1 MVQALRLDWF
11 VVSGFPTRNTFLSS
25 QRACDEQSIWTV
37 VASVKSKA
45 VYRVKNWSSYNRA
58 LVARGSLTVWIDDSF
73 WPQWYDQRPCQR
85 GAQFVYSD
93 RTMEWMLT
101 MRMLFGLPLRQTQG
115 FIQSLLDLMGRAL
128 AVPDYSTLSRRHGS
142 LAVMLP
148 CQRCDKP
155 MHMVVDS
162 TGLKVYGEGEWK
174 VRQHGWTKRRT
185 WRKLHVGVNEATGEV
200 VAQTL
205 TSHRIDDASQV
216 APLLTQV
223 EAAVEA
229 VGGDGAYDK
238 QKVFDALATP
248 PSGPSIRPI
257 IALRK
262 DAKIQQHGN
271 GKAPPLARDE
281 MLRAMRRKGR
291 KRWKQESGY
300 HRRSLAETLIYRYKH
315 LIGGQLKARSEANQ
329 QVESR
334 LGCAILNRMIHQG
347 KPQSYR
353 VEKSN

>member
-1 MVQALRLDWF
+1 MSK
-11 VVSGFPTRNTFLSS
+11 VSGSS
-25 QRACDEQSIWTV
+25 S
-37 VASVKSKA
+37 SVKSKA

-58 LVARGSLTVWIDDSF
+58 LVARGSLTVWLDDSL
-73 WPQWYDQRPCQR
+73 WKQWYDQRPWQR

-93 RTMEWMLT
+93 RTIEWMLT
-101 MRMLFGLPLRQTQG
+101 MRVLLRLPLRQTQG
-115 FIQSLLDLMGRAL
+115 FIQSLLDLMRLAL
-128 AVPDYSTLSRRHGS
+128 AVPDYSTLSRRQGR
-142 LAVMLP
+142 LRVVLP
-148 CQRCDKP
+148 HKP
-155 MHMVVDS
+155 TDSPIHLVVDS

-174 VRQHGWTKRRT
+174 VRQHGWSKRRT

-205 TSHRIDDASQV
+205 TSHRVDDASQV
-216 APLLTQV
+216 TALLTQID
-223 EAAVEA
+223 EAVGT

-238 QKVFDALATP
+238 QQGFDALATP
-248 PSGPSIRPI
+248 PSGPSMVPL

-262 DAKIQQHGN
+262 DATIQQHGN
-271 GKAPPLARDE
+271 CKAPPLARDE
-281 MLRAMRRKGR
+281 LLRAIRRKGR
-291 KRWKQESGY
+291 KGWKQESGY
-300 HRRSLAETLIYRYKH
+300 HRRSLAETHIYRYKH

-334 LGCAILNRMIHQG
+334 LGCAILNRMIHVG

>member
-1 MVQALRLDWF
+1 MSKI
-11 VVSGFPTRNTFLSS
+11 SGSS
-25 QRACDEQSIWTV
+25 P
-37 VASVKSKA
+37 SVKSKA
-45 VYRVKNWSSYNRA
+45 VYRVQNWSSYNRA
-58 LVARGSLTVWIDDSF
+58 LVARGSLTVWIDDSL
-73 WPQWYDQRPCQR
+73 WRQWYAQGPSQR

-93 RTMEWMLT
+93 QTIEWMLT
-101 MRMLFGLPLRQTQG
+101 MRVLLKLPLRQTQG
-115 FIQSLLDLMGRAL
+115 FIQSLLDLMGLAL
-128 AVPDYSTLSRRHGS
+128 AVPDYSTLSRRQGN
-142 LAVMLP
+142 LAVVLP
-148 CQRCDKP
+148 TRCPDTP
-155 MHMVVDS
+155 MHLVVDS

-223 EAAVEA
+223 DEAVGA

-248 PSGPSIRPI
+248 PSGPSIVPL

-271 GKAPPLARDE
+271 CKAPALARDE
-281 MLRAMRRKGR
+281 TLRAMRHKGR
-291 KRWKQESGY
+291 KGWKQASGY
-300 HRRSLAETLIYRYKH
+300 HRRSLAETLIYRYKQR
-315 LIGGQLKARSEANQ
+315 IGNTLKARSEANQ

-334 LGCAILNRMIHQG
+334 LGCALLNRMIHLG
-347 KPQSYR
+347 KPESYR

>member
-1 MVQALRLDWF
+1 MSK
-11 VVSGFPTRNTFLSS
+11 VSGSCS
-25 QRACDEQSIWTV
+25 
-37 VASVKSKA
+37 SVKSKA

-58 LVARGSLTVWIDDSF
+58 LVARGSLTVWLADSF
-73 WPQWYDQRPCQR
+73 WQQWYDQRPSQR

-93 RTMEWMLT
+93 RTIEWMLT

-115 FIQSLLDLMGRAL
+115 FIQSLLDLMQLTL
-128 AVPDYSTLSRRHGS
+128 AVPDYSPLSRRQGQ
-142 LAVMLP
+142 LAVVLP
-148 CQRCDKP
+148 TRCPDTP
-155 MHMVVDS
+155 MHLVVDS
-162 TGLKVYGEGEWK
+162 TGLKVYGEGEWN

-185 WRKLHVGVNEATGEV
+185 WRKLHGGVNEATGEV

-216 APLLTQV
+216 VPVLTQV
-223 EAAVEA
+223 DEAVEA

-281 MLRAMRRKGR
+281 ILRAIRQKGR
-291 KRWKQESGY
+291 KGWKQESGY

-334 LGCAILNRMIHQG
+334 LGCAVLNRMIHLG

>member
-1 MVQALRLDWF
+1 MSK
-11 VVSGFPTRNTFLSS
+11 VSGGSP
-25 QRACDEQSIWTV
+25 
-37 VASVKSKA
+37 SVKSKA

-58 LVARGSLTVWIDDSF
+58 LVARGSLTVWIDDCL
-73 WPQWYDQRPCQR
+73 WKRWYDHRPCQR

-93 RTMEWMLT
+93 PTIEWMLT
-101 MRMLFGLPLRQTQG
+101 MRVLFGLPLRQTQG
-115 FIQSLLDLMGRAL
+115 FIQSLLDLMGLAL
-128 AVPDYSTLSRRHGS
+128 AVPDYSTLSRRQGA
-142 LAVMLP
+142 LAVGLP
-148 CQRCDKP
+148 RRCSDQP
-155 MHMVVDS
+155 MHLVVDS
-162 TGLKVYGEGEWK
+162 TGLKVYGEGEWN

-216 APLLTQV
+216 VDLLDQV
-223 EAAVEA
+223 DEAVGA

-248 PSGPSIRPI
+248 PSGPAIRPI

-281 MLRAMRRKGR
+281 ILRAIRQKGR
-291 KRWKQESGY
+291 KGWKQESGY

-315 LIGGQLKARSEANQ
+315 LIGDQLKARSEANQ
-329 QVESR
+329 QIESR
-334 LGCAILNRMIHQG
+334 LGCAILNRMIHLG

-353 VEKSN
+353 VEKSS

>member
-1 MVQALRLDWF
+1 MSK
-11 VVSGFPTRNTFLSS
+11 VSGGSS
-25 QRACDEQSIWTV
+25 
-37 VASVKSKA
+37 SVKSQP

-58 LVARGSLTVWIDDSF
+58 LVARGSLTVWLDDLL
-73 WPQWYDQRPCQR
+73 WRQWYDHRPSQR

-93 RTMEWMLT
+93 QTIEWILT
-101 MRMLFGLPLRQTQG
+101 VRVLLGLPLRQTQG
-115 FIQSLLDLMGRAL
+115 FIQSLLGLMQLEL
-128 AVPDYSTLSRRHGS
+128 AVPDYSTLSRRQGN
-142 LAVMLP
+142 LAVVLP
-148 CQRCDKP
+148 TQRP
-155 MHMVVDS
+155 HTSMHLVVDS

-216 APLLTQV
+216 VPLLAQV
-223 EAAVEA
+223 DDAVGA

-248 PSGPSIRPI
+248 TRGPSIRPI
-257 IALRK
+257 IAPRK

-271 GKAPPLARDE
+271 CKATPLARDE
-281 MLRAMRRKGR
+281 ILRAIRRKGR
-291 KRWKQESGY
+291 KAWKQTSGY
-300 HRRSLAETLIYRYKH
+300 HRRSLAETQIYRYKQ
-315 LIGGQLKARSEANQ
+315 LIGGKLKARTEANQ

-334 LGCAILNRMIHQG
+334 LGCALLNRMIHLG
-347 KPQSYR
+347 KPESYR
-353 VEKSN
+353 REKSN

>member
-1 MVQALRLDWF
+1 MSK
-11 VVSGFPTRNTFLSS
+11 VSGGSP
-25 QRACDEQSIWTV
+25 
-37 VASVKSKA
+37 SVKSQP

-58 LVARGSLTVWIDDSF
+58 LVARGSLTVWIDDCL
-73 WPQWYDQRPCQR
+73 WKRWYDHRPSQR

-93 RTMEWMLT
+93 PTIEWMLT
-101 MRMLFGLPLRQTQG
+101 MRVLFGLPLRQTQG
-115 FIQSLLDLMGRAL
+115 FIQSLLDLMGLAL
-128 AVPDYSTLSRRHGS
+128 AVPDYSTLSRRQGQ
-142 LAVMLP
+142 LAVGLP
-148 CQRCDKP
+148 RRCSDQP
-155 MHMVVDS
+155 MHLVVDS

-216 APLLTQV
+216 VDLLDQV
-223 EAAVEA
+223 DEAVGA

-248 PSGPSIRPI
+248 PSGPAIRPI

-262 DAKIQQHGN
+262 DATIQQHGN

-281 MLRAMRRKGR
+281 ILRAIRQKGR
-291 KRWKQESGY
+291 KGWKQESGY

-315 LIGGQLKARSEANQ
+315 LIGDQLRARSEANQ
-329 QVESR
+329 QIESR
-334 LGCAILNRMIHQG
+334 LGCAILNRMIHLG

-353 VEKSN
+353 VEKSS

>member
-1 MVQALRLDWF
+1 MSK
-11 VVSGFPTRNTFLSS
+11 VSGGSP
-25 QRACDEQSIWTV
+25 
-37 VASVKSKA
+37 SVKSKA

-58 LVARGSLTVWIDDSF
+58 LVARGSLTVWLDDSL
-73 WPQWYDQRPCQR
+73 WRQWYDQRPSQR

-93 RTMEWMLT
+93 PTIEWMLT
-101 MRMLFGLPLRQTQG
+101 MRVLLKLPLRQTQG
-115 FIQSLLDLMGRAL
+115 FIQSLLELMGLAL
-128 AVPDYSTLSRRHGS
+128 AVPDYSTLSRRQGN
-142 LAVMLP
+142 LAVVLP
-148 CQRCDKP
+148 SKCPDQP
-155 MHMVVDS
+155 MHLVADS
-162 TGLKVYGEGEWK
+162 TGLKVYGEGEWT

-185 WRKLHVGVNEATGEV
+185 WRKLHVGVNQATGEV

-205 TSHRIDDASQV
+205 TSHRSDDASQV

-223 EAAVEA
+223 DGAVEA

-248 PSGPSIRPI
+248 SSGPPIRPI

-262 DAKIQQHGN
+262 DAVIQQHGN
-271 GKAPPLARDE
+271 CKAPSLARDE
-281 MLRAMRRKGR
+281 ILRAIRRKGR
-291 KRWKQESGY
+291 KRWKQASGY

-315 LIGGQLKARSEANQ
+315 LIGGKLKARSFANQ

-334 LGCAILNRMIHQG
+334 LGCAILNRMIHVG

>member
-1 MVQALRLDWF
+1 MSK
-11 VVSGFPTRNTFLSS
+11 VSGSS
-25 QRACDEQSIWTV
+25 P
-37 VASVKSKA
+37 SVKSKA

-58 LVARGSLTVWIDDSF
+58 LVARGSLTVWLDDSL
-73 WPQWYDQRPCQR
+73 WRQWYDQRSSQR

-93 RTMEWMLT
+93 STIEWMLT
-101 MRMLFGLPLRQTQG
+101 MRVLLRLPLRQTQG
-115 FIQSLLDLMGRAL
+115 FIQSLLDLMGLAV

-142 LAVMLP
+142 LAVVLP
-148 CQRCDKP
+148 SKHPDQP
-155 MHMVVDS
+155 MHLVVDS

-205 TSHRIDDASQV
+205 TSHRINDASQV
-216 APLLTQV
+216 APLLSQV
-223 EAAVEA
+223 DEAVGA

-248 PSGPSIRPI
+248 PSESSIRPI

-262 DAKIQQHGN
+262 DAIIQQHGN
-271 GKAPPLARDE
+271 CKAPALARDE
-281 MLRAMRRKGR
+281 ILRAIRQKGR
-291 KRWKQESGY
+291 KGWKQASGY
-300 HRRSLAETLIYRYKH
+300 HRRSLAETQIYRYKQ
-315 LIGGQLKARSEANQ
+315 LIGNTLKARSEANQ

-334 LGCAILNRMIHQG
+334 LGCAILNRMIHVG

-353 VEKSN
+353 REKSN

>member
-1 MVQALRLDWF
+1 MSKL
-11 VVSGFPTRNTFLSS
+11 SGGSP
-25 QRACDEQSIWTV
+25 
-37 VASVKSKA
+37 SVKSKT

-58 LVARGSLTVWIDDSF
+58 LVPLRTQGLTVWLDDSL
-73 WPQWYDQRPCQR
+73 WKQWYAQGPPQR

-93 RTMEWMLT
+93 QTIEWILT
-101 MRMLFGLPLRQTQG
+101 MRLLLRLPLRQTQG
-115 FIQSLLDLMGRAL
+115 FIQSLLDLMQLAL
-128 AVPDYSTLSRRHGS
+128 AAPDYSTLSRRQGS
-142 LAVMLP
+142 LAVVLP
-148 CQRCDKP
+148 TQCPDKP
-155 MHMVVDS
+155 MHLVVDS

-185 WRKLHVGVNEATGEV
+185 WRKLHVGVHEATGEV

-205 TSHRIDDASQV
+205 TSNRIDDASQV

-223 EAAVEA
+223 DEAVGA

-248 PSGPSIRPI
+248 PSGPSIQPI

-271 GKAPPLARDE
+271 CKAPALARDE
-281 MLRAMRRKGR
+281 ILRAIRHQGR
-291 KRWKQESGY
+291 KAWKQASGY
-300 HRRSLAETLIYRYKH
+300 HRRSLAETQICRYKQ
-315 LIGGQLKARSEANQ
+315 LIGDKLKARSWANQ

-334 LGCAILNRMIHQG
+334 LGCVILNRMIHVG

>member
-1 MVQALRLDWF
+1 MSK
-11 VVSGFPTRNTFLSS
+11 VSGGCS
-25 QRACDEQSIWTV
+25 
-37 VASVKSKA
+37 SVKSKA
-45 VYRVKNWSSYNRA
+45 VYRVKNWSSYNHA
-58 LVARGSLTVWIDDSF
+58 LVARGSLTVWLDDSF
-73 WPQWYDQRPCQR
+73 WRQWYDQRPSQR

-93 RTMEWMLT
+93 STIEWMLT
-101 MRMLFGLPLRQTQG
+101 VRVLLGLPLRQTQG
-115 FIQSLLDLMGRAL
+115 FIQSLLDLMGLAL
-128 AVPDYSTLSRRHGS
+128 AAPDYSTLSRRQGQ

-148 CQRCDKP
+148 TQRTHKA
-155 MHMVVDS
+155 MHLVVDS

-223 EAAVEA
+223 DDAVGA

-238 QKVFDALATP
+238 QKVFNALATP
-248 PSGPSIRPI
+248 PSGPPIQPI

-271 GKAPPLARDE
+271 CKATPLARDE
-281 MLRAMRRKGR
+281 ILRAIRRKGR
-291 KRWKQESGY
+291 KGWKQASGY

-315 LIGGQLKARSEANQ
+315 LIGDQLKARSEANQ

-334 LGCAILNRMIHQG
+334 LGCAILNRMIHLG
-347 KPQSYR
+347 KPESYR
-353 VEKSN
+353 IEKSN

>member
-1 MVQALRLDWF
+1 MNK
-11 VVSGFPTRNTFLSS
+11 VSGGSP
-25 QRACDEQSIWTV
+25 
-37 VASVKSKA
+37 SVKSKA

-58 LVARGSLTVWIDDSF
+58 LVPLRTQGLTVWIADSF
-73 WPQWYDQRPCQR
+73 WRQWYDHRPSQR

-93 RTMEWMLT
+93 PTIAWMLT
-101 MRMLFGLPLRQTQG
+101 MRVLFGLPLRQTPG
-115 FIQSLLDLMGRAL
+115 FIQSLLALMGLAL
-128 AVPDYSTLSRRHGS
+128 AVPDYSTLSRRQGA
-142 LAVMLP
+142 LAVVLP
-148 CQRCDKP
+148 KKQPDSPASP
-155 MHMVVDS
+155 MHLVVDS
-162 TGLKVYGEGEWK
+162 TGLKVYGEGEWN

-185 WRKLHVGVNEATGEV
+185 WRKLHGGVNEATGEV

-216 APLLTQV
+216 VDLLTQV
-223 EAAVEA
+223 DEAVGA

-248 PSGPSIRPI
+248 PSGPSIQPI

-262 DAKIQQHGN
+262 DAIIQPHGN
-271 GKAPPLARDE
+271 CKAPPLARDE
-281 MLRAMRRKGR
+281 ILRAIRQKGR
-291 KRWKQESGY
+291 KGWKQASGY
-300 HRRSLAETLIYRYKH
+300 HRRSLAETQIYRYKH

-334 LGCAILNRMIHQG
+334 LGCAILNRMIHLG

-353 VEKSN
+353 IEKSN